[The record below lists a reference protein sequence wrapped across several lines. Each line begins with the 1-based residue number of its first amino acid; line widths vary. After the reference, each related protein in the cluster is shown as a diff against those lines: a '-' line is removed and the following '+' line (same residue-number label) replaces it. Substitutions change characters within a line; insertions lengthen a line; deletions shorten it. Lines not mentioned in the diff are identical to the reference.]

1 MKSHLFIDYLC
12 FSLQVI
18 AETVDVIV
26 NVGAIN
32 YTYSGYEYDAALTP
46 GVSSIVP
53 STIGVGGENKI
64 KTLKMFLL
72 LIIFLLCL
80 QYW

>member
-1 MKSHLFIDYLC
+1 MNSHLFIDYLC
-12 FSLQVI
+12 FSVQMF

-32 YTYSGYEYDAALTP
+32 YTYSGFDYDAALTP

-53 STIGVGGENKI
+53 STIGVGGENKN
-64 KTLKMFLL
+64 KTLV
-72 LIIFLLCL
+72 
-80 QYW
+80 